1 MKSVIFSL
9 NLEADRIPI
18 VDKNFKP
25 ASLEI
30 CMREDCSLVVI

>member
-18 VDKNFKP
+18 VDRNFKSTP
-25 ASLEI
+25 LEI
-30 CMREDCSLVVI
+30 CVREDYSLAII